1 MDNKGEE
8 FDLEFKTPEK
18 GKVPPLRLV
27 ELACLLVITSYQN
40 VIPITK
46 KINGKN
52 IIMIR
57 ILTYDIKIEEMSKHG
72 E

>member
-18 GKVPPLRLV
+18 EKVPPLRLV

-46 KINGKN
+46 KV
-52 IIMIR
+52 MV
-57 ILTYDIKIEEMSKHG
+57 KI
-72 E
+72 